1 MINFIQMMLP
11 TMIVGG
17 LLFLAV
23 VFIVRKMIRDKKNH
37 VCSCSGGC
45 AGCNHKCKG

>member
-37 VCSCSGGC
+37 VCSC
-45 AGCNHKCKG
+45 